1 VFGRSDGKKEAKRL
15 AEETFTF
22 LARGF
27 EFKGILTFDGMVRI
41 DGTVSGEIHTKGTVI
56 LGEHAVI
63 EGDVIAGTI
72 VSSGKINGNVTAT
85 EKVRLL
91 SPAVLLG
98 TIKAPLLSVE
108 EGARFHGA
116 CEADGKGAER
126 LHEEPRAPSPPA
138 PATPHLTQ
146 GRFGRG

>member
-1 VFGRSDGKKEAKRL
+1 MFGLNGGKKKTKKL
-15 AEETFTF
+15 AEETLTF

-41 DGTVSGEIHTKGTVI
+41 DGMVSGEIHTKGMAI
-56 LGEHAVI
+56 MGEHAVI
-63 EGDVIAGTI
+63 EGDVVAGTI
-72 VSSGKINGNVTAT
+72 VSSGTINGNVTAT

-91 SPAVLLG
+91 SPAVFKG
-98 TIKAPLLSVE
+98 TIKAPLLAVE
-108 EGARFHGA
+108 EGVRFHGT
-116 CEADGKGAER
+116 CEADGKSAER
-126 LHEEPRAPSPPA
+126 IHEEPRTPLPQT